1 MLSWAGDGIAIVLK
15 KIYICHVNFVAMAEK
30 SIFRYKV
37 DPRYV
42 DFTQRVSVSSL
53 CDMILNAAGEDAY
66 NLGFGIDV
74 LGEKNL
80 AWVLSRMCVEA
91 DALPAE
97 YDEFTLHTWISD
109 FNRLASTRNFTLTDD
124 SGRIFCRA
132 VSQWCM
138 IDFTARTP
146 ADMNTIAGMHEGVIV
161 DAPSPCERP
170 RRIRAVEGIAAAQHR
185 VAYSD
190 IDFNRHMNTMR
201 YIDLMCDAMPIE
213 TLERM
218 EAFRLDLNFI
228 HEARYGDV
236 LTLRMEE
243 SDGGRSFEYRN
254 AAGEALCRAVFEIR

>member
-1 MLSWAGDGIAIVLK
+1 
-15 KIYICHVNFVAMAEK
+15 MAEK
-30 SIFRYKV
+30 SVFRYKV

-74 LGEKNL
+74 LGERNL

-109 FNRLASTRNFTLTDD
+109 FNRLASTRNFTLTDGG
-124 SGRIFCRA
+124 GRIFCRA

-170 RRIRAVEGIAAAQHR
+170 RRIRPVNGAVAAEHR

-213 TLERM
+213 ALERM
-218 EAFRLDLNFI
+218 QAMRLDLNFMR
-228 HEARYGDV
+228 EARYGDV
-236 LTLRMEE
+236 LTLCMEGDGASRM
-243 SDGGRSFEYRN
+243 FEYRN
-254 AAGEALCRAVFEIR
+254 AAGDALCRCAFEIRG